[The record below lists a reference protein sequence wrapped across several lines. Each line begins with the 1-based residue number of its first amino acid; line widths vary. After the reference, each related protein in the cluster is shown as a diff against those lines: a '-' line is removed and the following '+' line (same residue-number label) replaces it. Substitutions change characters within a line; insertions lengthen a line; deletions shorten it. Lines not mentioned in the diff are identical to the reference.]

1 MPVTSTVLMSV
12 YHRVKLDELDLCLES
27 MDWQSRHPDQIVI
40 VLDGEVLK
48 PIDARL
54 QLFQKQSVCPV
65 TLIRLPENVGLSSA
79 LNEGLKHCDGD
90 WILRMDADDISLPE
104 RFAQQLSYAEQT
116 DIDLVGSALYEF
128 SEHPSRPE
136 KLKPV
141 HSSHEQMVRSLA
153 LRNPVNH
160 PTACVRKQKLIDAG
174 GYPNLP
180 LLEDYFLWSKLLKS
194 GARFHNLEQPLYLFR
209 FDEQTLKR
217 RGGLENFN
225 NETWLRRWMYKEKLI
240 SLPAFLVAVTL
251 QLFLRLTPASLRR
264 SLWRRSRE
272 SVDIDLDLP
281 MDKPSEQA

>member
-1 MPVTSTVLMSV
+1 MSV

-40 VLDGEVLK
+40 VLDGEVPK

-174 GYPNLP
+174 GYPHLP

-217 RGGLENFN
+217 RGGLENFK